1 MKQTRP
7 YARVTVTPK
16 GARWSESG
24 HPWVYDTDVEKT
36 EGPLRDGDL
45 TDVVTGKGR
54 YLGTGFYNSRSKIR
68 VRLLSRNA
76 NDRFDDAFFQRRF
89 RYAWDYRKAVMRP
102 QDLTCC
108 RVIFGEA
115 DSFPGLTVDRF
126 GDILVTQTLSLG
138 MEQRKSRLFPLLC
151 QVLRRM
157 GRISGLSTSATM
169 FPCGS
174 GRGWRRTRAFSPDGR
189 GTAPPLPPSRKTA
202 SPITWMWKTAKR
214 PAFSWTRSST
224 GKR

>member
-16 GARWSESG
+16 GGRWSESG

-89 RYAWDYRKAVMRP
+89 RYAWDYRLAENHPATGQILRP
-102 QDLTCC
+102 HDG
-108 RVIFGEA
+108 FA
-115 DSFPGLTVDRF
+115 
-126 GDILVTQTLSLG
+126 
-138 MEQRKSRLFPLLC
+138 
-151 QVLRRM
+151 
-157 GRISGLSTSATM
+157 IS
-169 FPCGS
+169 
-174 GRGWRRTRAFSPDGR
+174 W
-189 GTAPPLPPSRKTA
+189 
-202 SPITWMWKTAKR
+202 
-214 PAFSWTRSST
+214 
-224 GKR
+224 